1 MIRNSR
7 WKKDNWAAAV
17 EFADSVGVDII
28 NTSLGYYSFDDPI
41 DNYTY
46 RQLDGHTSL
55 MAASASY
62 AAKKG
67 LLVVC
72 SAGNSGMDEWKKITP
87 PADAEDILTIGAIDN
102 MGVNAAFSSI
112 GNTADGR
119 IKPDVMAMGV
129 HSAVIGV
136 DGGTAFANGTSFA
149 SPIFCGL
156 VACLWQACPWLTV
169 RQLIQ
174 VVHEASDRSAYPD
187 NIYGY
192 GVTDMWKA
200 YQLAMKLKADT
211 DGK

>member
-1 MIRNSR
+1 
-7 WKKDNWAAAV
+7 
-17 EFADSVGVDII
+17 
-28 NTSLGYYSFDDPI
+28 
-41 DNYTY
+41 
-46 RQLDGHTSL
+46 
-55 MAASASY
+55 
-62 AAKKG
+62 
-67 LLVVC
+67 
-72 SAGNSGMDEWKKITP
+72 
-87 PADAEDILTIGAIDN
+87 

-174 VVHEASDRSAYPD
+174 VVHEASDRNAYPD

>member
-1 MIRNSR
+1 
-7 WKKDNWAAAV
+7 
-17 EFADSVGVDII
+17 
-28 NTSLGYYSFDDPI
+28 
-41 DNYTY
+41 
-46 RQLDGHTSL
+46 

-129 HSAVIGV
+129 PLLPTVLLLRRLSSADWWLVCGRHV
-136 DGGTAFANGTSFA
+136 LGLRYGSSF
-149 SPIFCGL
+149 
-156 VACLWQACPWLTV
+156 
-169 RQLIQ
+169 R
-174 VVHEASDRSAYPD
+174 
-187 NIYGY
+187 
-192 GVTDMWKA
+192 
-200 YQLAMKLKADT
+200 
-211 DGK
+211 

>member
-1 MIRNSR
+1 
-7 WKKDNWAAAV
+7 
-17 EFADSVGVDII
+17 
-28 NTSLGYYSFDDPI
+28 
-41 DNYTY
+41 
-46 RQLDGHTSL
+46 

-72 SAGNSGMDEWKKITP
+72 SAGNSGMDEWKKITPPADAEDILTINSGMDEWKKITP

-129 HSAVIGV
+129 HSAVVGV

-149 SPIFCGL
+149 SPCQWYFFCVAYFLRTGGL
-156 VACLWQACPWLTV
+156 FVAGMSL
-169 RQLIQ
+169 
-174 VVHEASDRSAYPD
+174 AY
-187 NIYGY
+187 GTAAHS
-192 GVTDMWKA
+192 GST
-200 YQLAMKLKADT
+200 
-211 DGK
+211 